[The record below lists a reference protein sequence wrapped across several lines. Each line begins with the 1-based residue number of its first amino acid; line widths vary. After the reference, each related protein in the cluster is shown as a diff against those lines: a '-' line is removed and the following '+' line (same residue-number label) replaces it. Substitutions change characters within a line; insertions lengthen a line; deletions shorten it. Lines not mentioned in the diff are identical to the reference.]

1 MCDYSLH
8 AQPNRLAIEGE
19 RLVVHRFPGGSLG
32 LTSPSET
39 LGARKTNW
47 ADVLRRWSWSGM
59 MNRVELSNA
68 KPKGVCAVC
77 IPPGSRLIVRDIPL
91 NTRVL
96 LRVAETEKVIFEQL
110 SAREFTYRDA
120 IRFDNGATL
129 ILQRLN
135 PGQRVDVLSLH
146 SNEGVEEPELR
157 HRIPEY
163 ARHARC
169 A

>member
-8 AQPNRLAIEGE
+8 AQPNRLAVEGE

-39 LGARKTNW
+39 RAARKTNW
-47 ADVLRRWSWSGM
+47 ADALRRWSWSDI
-59 MNRVELSNA
+59 RKRFELSNDKLRKA
-68 KPKGVCAVC
+68 CAVC
-77 IPPGSRLIVRDIPL
+77 IPPGSRLILRDIPL
-91 NTRVL
+91 NIQVL
-96 LRVAETEKVIFEQL
+96 LRVAEAEKVIFEQL

-129 ILQRLN
+129 ILQRLS

-146 SNEGVEEPELR
+146 SNEGVDEPELR
-157 HRIPEY
+157 HRIPEHV
-163 ARHARC
+163 RNARC